1 MILYNSPT
9 SPFGRFVRVVAL
21 ELGVKHEEKRIEVT
35 SAEFLDELNPLRLIP
50 TLELDDGRA
59 VYDSRVIAA
68 HVDSISGRPTLYPPS
83 AGVDLHVRLA
93 LAIGVMEA
101 GVQRRGEVTRPEPL
115 RNLEY
120 IAKLE
125 QRIGRAIARLEMLA
139 PVIAA
144 GDLRIDQIA
153 TAVALE
159 YTDFRY
165 TRDWRAKAPFLAGWL
180 ARFAERPSFV
190 ETRPS

>member
-1 MILYNSPT
+1 MILYNGPT
-9 SPFGRFVRVVAL
+9 SPFGRFARVVAL
-21 ELGVKHEEKRIEVT
+21 ELGVPHEDKRIDVT
-35 SAEFLDELNPLRLIP
+35 TAEFLDDINPLRLIP

-68 HVDSISGRPTLYPPS
+68 YFDSISGRPTLYPEG
-83 AGVDLHVRLA
+83 AGWDLQVRLA

-101 GVQRRGEVTRPEPL
+101 GVQRRMEVTRPDAQRSAAL
-115 RNLEY
+115 M
-120 IAKLE
+120 AKLE
-125 QRIGRAIARLEMLA
+125 TRIGRAIARLETLA
-139 PVIAA
+139 PIIAA

-165 TRDWRAKAPFLAGWL
+165 TRDWRKAAPRLADWL
-180 ARFAERPSFV
+180 ARFAERPSLV